1 MQLLFWLLIN
11 TTECSEDLLSIST
24 LIGSKNDVDDAR
36 LRVVHLPSFRC
47 ESPLPHDLYQRQVQS
62 EYWTTGVFLCHLGPP
77 GDHVRHAGS
86 GEDTSGHRHTRSL
99 LQVCHFDWSVCVCV
113 CCSMSQR
120 SCLFQTQR
128 GASLCLMTS
137 SRRWKKVSDDGVCF

>member
-24 LIGSKNDVDDAR
+24 LIGSTNDVDDAR

-86 GEDTSGHRHTRSL
+86 GEDTSGHRLTRSL
-99 LQVCHFDWSVCVCV
+99 LQVCHFDWRVCV
-113 CCSMSQR
+113 CCSMNQR